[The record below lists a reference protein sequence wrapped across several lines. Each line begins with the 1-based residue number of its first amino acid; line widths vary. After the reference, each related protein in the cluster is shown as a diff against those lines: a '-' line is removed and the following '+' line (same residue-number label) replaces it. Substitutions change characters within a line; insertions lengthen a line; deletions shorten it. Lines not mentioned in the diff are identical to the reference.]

1 MRSPHPIIASLVVC
15 TLLHPLNS
23 VQAQS
28 AKENADFK
36 LAINLYN
43 DGLFDLAAEQLKQ
56 FIDNFASTSNGVE
69 ARFYLGLTQMKL
81 KQYDEARLTFQTFAL
96 TYQDNPKAPE
106 AWLNVGECYVA
117 LKNFR
122 EAALA
127 FERVKVFHPKS
138 KVAPEALI
146 KASRCFKLAGQT
158 EDARRVLRIAL
169 QEYANSNAAL
179 PARTLL
185 GQMYFEEGN
194 LVQAQNELRRVIEG
208 DPSPDAKAQALL
220 ILGNIYQATGQTKQA
235 DASYQEIITNH
246 KSSSALQGA
255 YLNLGKLQSS
265 AGRPGEAIESFKK
278 ALANKNQAD
287 SSLLYEANT
296 GIGDSYLTSGEIAN
310 ALTYYEKAVAYAPR
324 PTETYATFWKIA
336 AVAAKGK
343 NFGRSNDACKR
354 ILKSG
359 AAETIRRKAA
369 IRLALNA
376 EAQKD
381 HAQAVQ
387 YFTTFLEQ
395 YPSDPTTDEVAFRI
409 AHLTESE
416 LHDARKAAAS
426 YEHFISRYIRSRYID
441 DAYMGAARSYNELK
455 EFDRAAQLYK
465 DLLSRFPSSEFR
477 LAAEDRIRTID
488 TFESREKDA
497 GVEKL
502 ALLLGDIVSEKDRVG
517 LPFRLGEIYF
527 KDLKNYAAA
536 AAQFSNAI
544 NSGMNDSRFV
554 DALYLRARSLE
565 YLSWKDSKYV
575 PKAIEAYQT
584 FLTAYPDEARSDDA
598 VLSVFM
604 LSASS
609 LQAASASYATLL
621 SSHPDFRNKDLILQR
636 IGVLQEQADS
646 VHEALSTYGIIT
658 REFKNSPTI
667 PDVAYRR
674 IPLLLKLGLPDSAMQ
689 ECSIYLNAFPNG
701 AHSGEATSKLA
712 DLLAENG
719 TPDRAIEHYRRL
731 RDDFW
736 YTSFGFDVRTKLA
749 DAYAATGKDNEA
761 IAIYSDLLAEQTD
774 DLLAERDVDPSLLF
788 ALGKT
793 HYLAGNVGKARE
805 YLFQVIAHE
814 RSGELA
820 GAAYN
825 ILGLV
830 AKNEGNLDLAT
841 SYFRQAG
848 SAMPN
853 ASTTREVANLL
864 FDNGAY
870 DDAIKQY
877 ALLSQ
882 SAKSDTDRQY
892 YDARIIIAHY
902 RNDDYAAA
910 EKGASSFLAKYKDA
924 EDDVASF
931 ELEKG
936 LFHYRKEEYVKARKL
951 FDRIM
956 DKFDDSP
963 SAPYAM
969 YWTGKILESTKKQ
982 PDALKLYEML
992 MKNYPASPVVPR
1004 VYLAL
1009 GNIYY
1014 DLEKWDESI
1023 RNYKLIIDNPKA
1035 DPSLLPIA
1043 MSNLIETYETAG
1055 IFDAAL
1061 ALTRKYLELYPNNED
1076 SFDKKIKIGV
1086 LYQRLGY
1093 NEQSALHLQAL
1104 LDEAGSDLEGEI
1116 RYYIAEANYNKGDF
1130 QQAILDF
1137 LKVPYLVTKKG
1148 KMDWTAN
1155 SLYMA
1160 GQSYEKLGRFDQALT
1175 MYQQILDRPGIDESF
1190 KAAAKK
1196 EIDRVKLVAK
1206 KTGTK

>member
-1 MRSPHPIIASLVVC
+1 MRPPHFIIASLLIC
-15 TLLHPLNS
+15 ALLHPLDS
-23 VQAQS
+23 VHGQS

-43 DGLFDLAAEQLKQ
+43 DGLYDLAAEQLKQ
-56 FIDNFASTSNGVE
+56 FINNFANTSNGVE
-69 ARFYLGLTQMKL
+69 AKFYLGLTQMKL
-81 KQYDEARLTFQTFAL
+81 KQHDDARLTFQTFAL
-96 TYQDNPKAPE
+96 TYQENPKAPE
-106 AWLNVGECYVA
+106 AWLNVGECYIAV
-117 LKNFR
+117 KNYK

-127 FERVKVFHPKS
+127 FERVKVFHPRS
-138 KVAPEALI
+138 NVAPEALI
-146 KASRCFKLAGQT
+146 KASKYFKLAGQP

-194 LVQAQNELRRVIEG
+194 LAQAQNELRRVIEG

-220 ILGNIYQATGQTKQA
+220 ILGNIYQTTGQIKQA
-235 DASYQEIITNH
+235 DASYQEIISRH
-246 KSSSALQGA
+246 KSSSAVQGA
-255 YLNLGKLQSS
+255 YLNLGKLQSN
-265 AGRPGEAIESFKK
+265 AGKPAEAIENFKK
-278 ALANKNQAD
+278 ALAEKNRAD
-287 SSLLYEANT
+287 SSLMYEAYT
-296 GIGDSYLTSGEIAN
+296 GIGNSYLTSGEIAN
-310 ALTYYEKAVAYAPR
+310 ALAHYEKAVAYSSS
-324 PTETYATFWKIA
+324 PTETYATLWKIA

-343 NFGRSNDACKR
+343 NFARSNDVCNR

-359 AAETIRRKAA
+359 AAETIKRRSA

-376 EAQKD
+376 EAQED
-381 HAQAVQ
+381 YAQAVQ

-395 YPSDPTTDEVAFRI
+395 HPTDPVADEIAFRI
-409 AHLTESE
+409 AHITEGE
-416 LHDARKAAAS
+416 LHDVRKAASS
-426 YEHFISRYIRSRYID
+426 YEQFITRYIRSSYID
-441 DAYMGAARSYNELK
+441 DAYVGAARSYNELK

-465 DLLSRFPSSEFR
+465 DLLARFPSSEFR
-477 LAAEDRIRTID
+477 LEAEDRIRSIE
-488 TFESREKDA
+488 TFESKEKDA

-502 ALLLGDIVSEKDRVG
+502 ALLLGDMVDEKDKVG
-517 LPFRLGEIYF
+517 LAFRLGEIYF
-527 KDLKNYAAA
+527 NDLKNYAAA

-544 NSGMNDSRFV
+544 NSGMNDSRFI
-554 DALYLRARSLE
+554 DALYSRARSLE
-565 YLSWKDSKYV
+565 YLSWKDIKYA

-598 VLSVFM
+598 ALSLFR

-609 LQAASASYATLL
+609 LQAAHASYAALF
-621 SSHPDFRNKDLILQR
+621 SSNPGFRHKDLVLQR

-646 VHEALSTYGIIT
+646 VQEALSTYGTIA

-667 PDVAYRR
+667 ADVAYRR
-674 IPLLLKLGLPDSAMQ
+674 IPLLLKLGLTDSAMQ
-689 ECSIYLNAFPNG
+689 ECSRYLTTFPNG
-701 AHSGEATSKLA
+701 PHSGEATAQLA
-712 DLLAENG
+712 DLLAKNG
-719 TPDRAIEHYRRL
+719 AYDSAIEYYRRL
-731 RDDFW
+731 RNNFG
-736 YTSFGFDVRTKLA
+736 YTSFAVDARTKLA
-749 DAYAATGKDNEA
+749 DAYAATGKHDEA
-761 IAIYSDLLAEQTD
+761 IAIYSELIAEQTD
-774 DLLAERDVDPSLLF
+774 NPLAERDVDPSLLF

-793 HYLAGNVGKARE
+793 HQLAGNTKEAKD
-805 YLFQVIAHE
+805 YLLQVITHV

-853 ASTTREVANLL
+853 TSTTREVANLL

-870 DDAIKQY
+870 TDAIRQY

-892 YDARIIIAHY
+892 YYARIIVARY
-902 RNDDYAAA
+902 RNDEYAAA
-910 EKGASSFLAKYKDA
+910 EKDANTFLKKFKDTESDA
-924 EDDVASF
+924 ASF

-936 LFHYRKEEYVKARKL
+936 LYHYRKEEYANARKS
-951 FDRIM
+951 FDRIT
-956 DKFDDSP
+956 DKYDDSP

-969 YWTGKILESTKKQ
+969 YWTGKTLESTKKQ
-982 PDALKLYEML
+982 PEALKQYEAL
-992 MKNYPASPVVPR
+992 MKNHPASPIVPR

-1014 DLEKWDESI
+1014 NLEKWDESI
-1023 RNYKLIIDNPKA
+1023 RNYKLIVDNPDA

-1061 ALTRKYLELYPNNED
+1061 ALTRKYIELYPNNED

-1093 NEQSALHLQAL
+1093 NEQSVLHLQTL
-1104 LDEAGSDLEGEI
+1104 LDQAGSDLEGEI

-1175 MYQQILDRPGIDESF
+1175 MYQQILERPGIDESF

-1196 EIDRVKLVAK
+1196 EIDRVKLVVK
-1206 KTGTK
+1206 KPGSK